1 MSVTVVMPTIGRVPL
16 SRALK
21 SVLAQT
27 YQVLEVLIVDSS
39 DSGIPETETN
49 LSPLIRVIRNN
60 GDSPGGATPVW
71 TAAHNRNVGILQ
83 ARGTYIALI
92 DDDDEWLPEKLAIQ
106 MEAIGERT
114 DVISSTSVS
123 YRLPDGKSLVRP
135 RILLRSEHS
144 FLKCVYSRPQW
155 FRSRF
160 YIATPTVIVPAEVA
174 KRVLFDESLSW
185 YEDTWWYHS
194 LELEGLKHEQ
204 LEFQLLVVHAD
215 PERSIGRDSL
225 LKNLEW
231 ANRLSTVS
239 NKFGS
244 NYLCGI
250 SMRNAIWL
258 GRWSHLIPL
267 VYHGTKM
274 RLKRPNKK
282 K

>member
-21 SVLAQT
+21 SVIAQT

-60 GDSPGGATPVW
+60 GDSQGGAKPVW
-71 TAAHNRNVGILQ
+71 TAAHNRNIGILQ
-83 ARGTYIALI
+83 ARGAYIALI

-123 YRLPDGKSLVRP
+123 YRLPNGKSLVRP
-135 RILLRSEHS
+135 RILLRNEHS
-144 FLKCVYSRPQW
+144 FLNCVYSRPRW
-155 FRSRF
+155 RRSDF
-160 YIATPTVIVPAEVA
+160 YIATPTVIVPTEVA

-185 YEDTWWYHS
+185 YEDTWWYHA

-204 LEFQLLVVHAD
+204 LEFQLLVVYAD
-215 PERSIGRDSL
+215 PERSISRDSL
-225 LKNLEW
+225 YKNLEW
-231 ANRLSTVS
+231 AKRLASV
-239 NKFGS
+239 NQKFGS

-250 SMRNAIWL
+250 SLRNALWL

-267 VYHGTKM
+267 VYHGIKM
-274 RLKRPNKK
+274 RLKRQNKK